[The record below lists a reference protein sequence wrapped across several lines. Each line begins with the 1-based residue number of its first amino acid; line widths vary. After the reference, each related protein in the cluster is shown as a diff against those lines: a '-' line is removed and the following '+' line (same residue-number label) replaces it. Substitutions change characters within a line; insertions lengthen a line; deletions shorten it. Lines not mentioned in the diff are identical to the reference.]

1 MSGTVFAE
9 RLKRSCDRN
18 DMKKIFTV
26 DDLMV
31 AVIAALGYGFGYS
44 LAKRC
49 GWPEAVCVAACLA
62 LGMALEEATG
72 RIIFSKAIQRK
83 RANRVLAYAVVL
95 LIFVAAHAVSVRW
108 LGESML
114 ETVQEEVIYTV
125 GFAVLGLIVNLF
137 LRWIRAKRIRE
148 RYGDGEE
155 GFVFDLTQEDKA
167 ETDKQNQRIHGEYD
181 AGLAVKTRTGI
192 YVGERNRSILT
203 YLGIPYAKPP
213 VGELRWKA
221 PEPLPASEDVFEAV
235 NFGASAIQVE
245 HKGSIE
251 NTLRQS
257 EDCLTLNIGVGDSK
271 SEKPKP
277 VLVLFHHGDFMY
289 GGAVDPLQYGSNYL
303 EKHPDTVFVSYNY
316 RLGIFGFIDFSD
328 VPGGEAY
335 SDALNLG
342 LLDQIAALEWIRENI
357 AAFGGDPDRI
367 TVLGFEA
374 GAVSILLLAASERA
388 KGLFQRAFVFSGNLE
403 EAYDTP
409 ERSRALAAEL
419 LKETRT
425 STMQELQLLS
435 TATLKDAAQKLWRK
449 LSAPTC
455 DGNLIPLD
463 VLRAYREGKASGI
476 DFIIGFPGNETQ
488 IWRSVI
494 GNQPYQELIASA
506 VADLRNQTNG
516 PVADAIREA
525 VGAETSAENDPDAES
540 KIVERWNALGIY
552 RSAFHLNEGG
562 NQVHLLYWNE
572 KPLIEKLGSG
582 TIDVAA
588 VLLGNRAALEMYG
601 NVMNQDLSE
610 ILQLFLHKFISGEA
624 LRLYHNE
631 IHGVDDLNWKALPA
645 ALIISDGI
653 IRCVSV
659 KQ

>member
-1 MSGTVFAE
+1 MLLRKE
-9 RLKRSCDRN
+9 N
-18 DMKKIFTV
+18 EMKKIFTV

-44 LAKRC
+44 LARRC
-49 GWPEAVCVAACLA
+49 GWPETACVAACLV
-62 LGMALEEATG
+62 LGMALEEAAG
-72 RIIFSKAIQRK
+72 RLIFSKAIQRK
-83 RANRVLAYAVVL
+83 RANRVLAYAVII
-95 LIFVAAHAVSVRW
+95 LIFAAAQAVSVRW

-114 ETVQEEVIYTV
+114 GNVQQEVIFTV

-137 LRWIRAKRIRE
+137 LRWIRARRIRG
-148 RYGDGEE
+148 RYGDGGE
-155 GFVFDLTQEDKA
+155 GFVFDLSREDQA
-167 ETDKQNQRIHGEYD
+167 ETDRQNQRIHGGYD

-192 YVGERNRSILT
+192 YVGERNHKMLT

-213 VGELRWKA
+213 VGDLRWKA
-221 PEPLPASEDVFEAV
+221 PEPLPASEEVFEAV
-235 NFGASAIQVE
+235 HFGASAIQVG
-245 HKGSIE
+245 HRGSIIK
-251 NTLRQS
+251 TLRQS

-271 SEKPKP
+271 NEKPKP
-277 VLVLFHHGDFMY
+277 VLVLFHHGDFSY
-289 GGAVDPLQYGSNYL
+289 GGAADPLQYGSAYL
-303 EKHPDTVFVSYNY
+303 EKHPDTVFVSFTY
-316 RLGIFGFIDFSD
+316 RLGIFGFIDFSE

-335 SDALNLG
+335 PDAPNLG

-357 AAFGGDPDRI
+357 AAFGGDPDRV

-388 KGLFQRAFVFSGNLE
+388 KGLFRRAFVFSGNLE
-403 EAYDTP
+403 QAYDTP
-409 ERSRALAAEL
+409 EASRALAAEL

-425 STMQELQLLS
+425 STMRELQHLS
-435 TATLKDAAQKLWRK
+435 TATLKEAAQKLWRK

-455 DGNLIPLD
+455 DGRLLPLD

-494 GNQPYQELIASA
+494 GDQPYQELIASA
-506 VADLRNQTNG
+506 VADLRNQTDG
-516 PVADAIREA
+516 PAADAIREA
-525 VGAETSAENDPDAES
+525 AGEQTSAGNDPDAGS
-540 KIVERWNALGIY
+540 RIVERWNAFGIY
-552 RSAFHLNEGG
+552 RSAIHLNEGG
-562 NQVHLLYWNE
+562 NQVRLLFWNE

-610 ILQLFLHKFISGEA
+610 ILQLLLHKFISGEA

-631 IHGVDDLNWKALPA
+631 IRGVDDLNWKAFPA
-645 ALIISDGI
+645 ALLISDGI
-653 IRCVSV
+653 ITCGTV